1 MRTPVL
7 ANKPT
12 ILIFVYCYG
21 TSTAS
26 PICKMGQEEQREH
39 GTKGICWHIVFGTL
53 HISDARKGQV
63 PRAHILHGITKKK
76 TSNRSA
82 RKHLR
87 YTNSTCECAFETLD
101 FFGFF
106 IEILLKS
113 ASQFPGIHKKNVVLR
128 QQKGNSQTSLLPLKT

>member
-76 TSNRSA
+76 PAIEARENTSVTQIPHVNAPLRRSISSA
-82 RKHLR
+82 FSLR
-87 YTNSTCECAFETLD
+87 FSSRVRLNSLAF
-101 FFGFF
+101 
-106 IEILLKS
+106 I
-113 ASQFPGIHKKNVVLR
+113 KKM
-128 QQKGNSQTSLLPLKT
+128 